1 MKNRINKNIIKKS
14 KEIDD
19 MEKINKIIGAL
30 KNISRYL
37 LVNERINSQRCVA
50 KDIDTTKTILEAK

>member
-1 MKNRINKNIIKKS
+1 
-14 KEIDD
+14 